1 MIRRMAEPL
10 TILCLASYHKGFD
23 FLCELR
29 RQGCRV
35 LLLTSK
41 SLEHEDWPR
50 ECIDEM
56 LYMPDVGKQWDPKDT
71 LLGVSFAA
79 RTRHIDRIVPLD
91 DFDLEKAAAVREH
104 WRMAGM
110 GESQTRFF
118 RDKLAMRSR
127 AAEAQVPVPAF
138 VHVLNDDR
146 VRQFTERVPP
156 PWILKPRL
164 MAGTIGIKKLENA
177 VDLWS
182 AAESLGDQRS
192 FYLVEQFVPGDIYH
206 VDSIVWR
213 GHVVRATVSRYGLPP
228 FTVSHGGG
236 VFSSHLVDRGSDEDR
251 ALRKLNESVLA
262 AFGLENGVS
271 HTEYIHAH
279 DDGRWLFLETSAR
292 VGGAHIA
299 ELIEIATG
307 ANLWAEW
314 AKVEVAAARRGDY
327 VPPVD
332 RGDYG
337 GLITSLA
344 RQEWPDT
351 SGYTDPEIAW
361 RLAKHHHVGFIVRS
375 PDPRRVDQL
384 IESYV
389 PRIATDFGAALPMTD
404 SPSH

>member
-1 MIRRMAEPL
+1 MAEPL
-10 TILCLASYHKGFD
+10 TILCLASYHKGFE
-23 FLCELR
+23 FLRELR

-35 LLLTSK
+35 LLLTSR
-41 SLEHEDWPR
+41 SLEHDEWPR
-50 ECIDEM
+50 ESIDEM

-71 LLGVSFAA
+71 LLGVSHAA
-79 RTRHIDRIVPLD
+79 RSRRIDRIVPLD
-91 DFDLEKAAAVREH
+91 DFDLEKAAALREH
-104 WRMAGM
+104 LRMPGM

-118 RDKLAMRSR
+118 RDKLAMRCR
-127 AAEAQVPVPAF
+127 AEEAGVPVPPF
-138 VHVLNDDR
+138 VHLLNDDR
-146 VRQFTERVPP
+146 LREFIERVPP

-164 MAGTIGIKKLENA
+164 MAGTIGIKKLHNA
-177 VDLWS
+177 DELWS

-192 FYLVEQFVPGDIYH
+192 FYLVEQFVSGDIYH

-213 GHVVRATVSRYGLPP
+213 GNVVRATASRYGLPP

-236 VFSSHLVDRGSDEDR
+236 VFSSRLVDRGSRDDA
-251 ALRKLNESVLA
+251 ALWKLNEEVLS
-262 AFGLENGVS
+262 AFALPHGVS

-279 DDGRWLFLETSAR
+279 NDGRWLFLETSAR

-314 AKVEVAAARRGDY
+314 AKVEMAAAREGDY
-327 VPPVD
+327 TPPPD

-351 SGYTDPEIAW
+351 AAYNDPEIEW
-361 RLAKHHHVGFIVRS
+361 RLGKHHHVGFIVRS
-375 PDPRRVDQL
+375 PDPRRVEAL
-384 IESYV
+384 IDSYV
-389 PRIATDFGAALPMTD
+389 PRIAADFGAALPMTD